1 MCYLFPESFSE
12 LLSPLLPWAA
22 VGNPTCMGSLGLCSK
37 GGKIQV
43 LSTLQPEPKL
53 LPEQVVNCR
62 QRRLCF
68 AVFAS
73 IKFWKMG
80 SAQVKSKCF
89 LVLNMC
95 IFMGHIHTCHTILL
109 WIWPIA
115 DTVMRTGRVEGIHF
129 EDGQA
134 YIQIPALSCS
144 AMRL

>member
-12 LLSPLLPWAA
+12 LLSPLLPGLLWAIPLA
-22 VGNPTCMGSLGLCSK
+22 WDHWDSVAREARSRSFPLSSQSQSSCLSRWSTVGREGS
-37 GGKIQV
+37 V
-43 LSTLQPEPKL
+43 LQS
-53 LPEQVVNCR
+53 
-62 QRRLCF
+62 
-68 AVFAS
+68 FAS